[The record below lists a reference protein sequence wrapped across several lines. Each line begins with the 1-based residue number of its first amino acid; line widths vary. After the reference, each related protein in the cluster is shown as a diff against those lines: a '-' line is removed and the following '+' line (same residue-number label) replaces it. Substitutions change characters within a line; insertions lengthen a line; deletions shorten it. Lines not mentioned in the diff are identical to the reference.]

1 MAYPGILL
9 HPSKRVT
16 NISIVKGFLFGVF
29 EMKKCIT
36 CADNLSSEDIGWCNR
51 CAQFAPLLV
60 GAGFEGRP
68 TLKARQSINEVLS
81 PNRQRTAHP
90 RWRAILDK
98 FDNGESDWAFNS
110 SHATH
115 DENDP
120 WYVIDEKREQQLKQ
134 LRNSLCIPNRDDGD
148 GDKMLQ
154 RGIPLPDGS
163 HLSKISEIWA
173 IDGRALP
180 GHVPSNHL
188 LRALTGNSK
197 EKKRFENC
205 DWNLLLTTLLIVANR
220 RVDRHN
226 VRGDYQRRQMNR
238 MQRILLRREHAPGRA
253 LFEGAD
259 LFLRWNAGMNRLA
272 ARAFGGRVEHGMAP
286 VFNQMVDEIRGIRME
301 EGWTDIDWDLLE
313 SNNQLWVKRWR
324 DVMAGGTPLATMRKW
339 AGPSLRIHQGKL
351 QIRTI
356 KNGKWIWSQ
365 IPPWPRLWAL
375 LTSWALSPPSS
386 DEHQYLRALQ
396 WCWHENEGELMPAE
410 PECRALLLLR
420 GICDSDKRITVSTQG
435 EFHITIEGTSGLFYS
450 VGPGP
455 GAHGAR
461 FTVAGSDSL
470 ENLEDGKS
478 MPLCIHENGAFKQ
491 LPVGDVI
498 ASVIL
503 TLMDDLTSADK
514 LEPLAKF
521 ISDNGLRDA
530 PPGGDRMQPH
540 LDDPRWLEL
549 QRRDYRFDRG
559 RHRGRWLNIFP
570 AAFRVMVNTPI
581 GGILRIPRETPNA
594 VTIDDTMVAWI
605 VRDEDELDLV
615 KGLARLTGFR
625 RREGQRGGEYEVF
638 ARVYAPVQGV
648 RRELVEM
655 LGPYERRHGRP
666 GEPPWWN
673 LFPNPIPPMDLLDRL
688 PNRLNAPIEDG
699 IGYHH

>member
-1 MAYPGILL
+1 
-9 HPSKRVT
+9 
-16 NISIVKGFLFGVF
+16 VKGITFGEF
-29 EMKKCIT
+29 GMDKCIT
-36 CADNLSSEDIGWCNR
+36 CADKLSSEDIGWCNR

-68 TLKARQSINEVLS
+68 SLAARQSINAVLS
-81 PNRQRTAHP
+81 PNRRRTAHP
-90 RWRAILDK
+90 RWRAILEE
-98 FDNGESDWAFNS
+98 FDNGESDWAFS
-110 SHATH
+110 PTQEIL
-115 DENDP
+115 DGNDP
-120 WYVIDEKREQQLKQ
+120 WFVTDEKRERQLKK
-134 LRNSLCIPNRDDGD
+134 LRNSLCIPNRDDDD
-148 GDKMLQ
+148 GEKMLQ
-154 RGIPLPDGS
+154 KGIPLPDGS
-163 HLSKISEIWA
+163 HLSMISDIWA
-173 IDGRALP
+173 IDGRTLP
-180 GHVPSNHL
+180 GSVPINHL

-197 EKKRFENC
+197 ERERFENC
-205 DWNLLLTTLLIVANR
+205 DWKSLLATLLIVANR
-220 RVDRHN
+220 RVDGHN
-226 VRGDYQRRQMNR
+226 VRGNYQNRQMNR
-238 MQRILLRREHAPGRA
+238 MQRILLRREHPPGRA

-272 ARAFGGRVEHGMAP
+272 ARAFGDP
-286 VFNQMVDEIRGIRME
+286 MVYGVVGGYHRENEIRGIE
-301 EGWTDIDWDLLE
+301 EGWSDIDWDLLQ

-324 DVMAGGTPLATMRKW
+324 EVMAGGTPLATMRKW

-356 KNGKWIWSQ
+356 KSGKWIWSQ

-386 DEHQYLRALQ
+386 DEHQHLRALQ

-420 GICDSDKRITVSTQG
+420 GICESDKRITVSTEG
-435 EFHITIEGTSGLFYS
+435 EFHVKIEGTSGLFYA

-461 FTVAGSDSL
+461 FTVTGAESL
-470 ENLEDGKS
+470 ENLEKGRC
-478 MPLCIHENGAFKQ
+478 MPICIHEDGNFKQ

-503 TLMDDLTSADK
+503 TLMDDLTSAQK

-521 ISDNGLRDA
+521 ISDNGLREA
-530 PPGGDRMQPH
+530 RLREEPDRDDRIQPH
-540 LDDPRWLEL
+540 LDDPRWLEI

-570 AAFRVMVNTPI
+570 AVFRVMINTPI
-581 GGILRIPRETPNA
+581 GDIMRIPRETPNA
-594 VTIDDTMVAWI
+594 VTIDGTMVAWV
-605 VRDEDELDLV
+605 VRDVDELDLV
-615 KGLARLTGFR
+615 RGLARLTGFR
-625 RREGQRGGEYEVF
+625 RREDHQGGDFEVF
-638 ARVYAPVQGV
+638 ERVHAPVQGV

-655 LGPYERRHGRP
+655 LGPYERRHGRA

-673 LFPNPIPPMDLLDRL
+673 LFPNPIAPNQLLDRL
-688 PNRLNAPIEDG
+688 PNRLNIPIEDG